1 MFGSCDRSIVA
12 LSLVASGLLGCSGAV
27 VEKAEV
33 EGTVTYNGNPVE
45 TGMIRFLP
53 KDGTVGPMAAG
64 AISFGKYKVTA
75 IGGVPIGNH
84 KVEIEAWVE
93 RPDLRPADVPMA
105 PMPREA
111 YIPAKYNTST
121 ELEATVVSGSTAPID
136 FDLEG
141 PERKS
146 NPPTEGE
153 SVFEPRG

>member
-1 MFGSCDRSIVA
+1 MFGSISRVIVVPA
-12 LSLVASGLLGCSGAV
+12 LLSSALVGCSGAV

-75 IGGVPIGNH
+75 IGGVPIGKH

-93 RPDLRPADVPMA
+93 RPDLRPANVPMA

-111 YIPAKYNTST
+111 YIPEKYNTST

-136 FDLEG
+136 FELEG

-153 SVFEPRG
+153 TNFEPRG